1 MVSLVEQLYAFGMTI
16 VAGAAMGVVFDVFR
30 VMRGSA
36 RPRSV
41 LTWVSDI
48 LYWVSVTPLVAGL
61 LLHANWG
68 ELRFYVVLGIGLGLT
83 IYFAVCSPFVLETLL
98 FVARTI
104 GYIVSWMAHA
114 VLTVVTWPIML
125 FRNIGY
131 AGRSLL
137 FSRTGRTGGSS
148 GRRGVHAAFFRLPW
162 RPPLAW
168 RRR

>member
-1 MVSLVEQLYAFGMTI
+1 MSLVEQLYAFGMTI
-16 VAGAAMGVVFDVFR
+16 VAGVVMGVVFDLFR
-30 VMRGSA
+30 VLRGSA

-68 ELRFYVVLGIGLGLT
+68 ELRFYVVLGIGLGLAL
-83 IYFAVCSPFVLETLL
+83 YFTLCSPFVLEAL
-98 FVARTI
+98 FFITRTV
-104 GYIVSWMAHA
+104 GFIVSWTAHA
-114 VLTVVTWPIML
+114 VLSVVTWPIML

-131 AGRSLL
+131 ALSSLVFHRVGRNGAARGRSAL
-137 FSRTGRTGGSS
+137 RGSFLRPS
-148 GRRGVHAAFFRLPW
+148 W